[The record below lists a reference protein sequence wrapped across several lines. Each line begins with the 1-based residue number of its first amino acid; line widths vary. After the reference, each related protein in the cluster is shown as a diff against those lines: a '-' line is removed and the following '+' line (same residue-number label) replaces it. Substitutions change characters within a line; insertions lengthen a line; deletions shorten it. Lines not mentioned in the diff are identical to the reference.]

1 MTEHN
6 ARPLTSAVR
15 LCVKGRGPLDA
26 DSLAVALTEGDVRRW
41 VMDELVV
48 GSEALA
54 SVGREILEGAYEH
67 VTGTMRGIPSPSSVY
82 VDDSIG
88 PDGWF
93 VRGGRA

>member
-15 LCVKGRGPLDA
+15 LCVKGRGP
-26 DSLAVALTEGDVRRW
+26 LAVALTEGDVRRW